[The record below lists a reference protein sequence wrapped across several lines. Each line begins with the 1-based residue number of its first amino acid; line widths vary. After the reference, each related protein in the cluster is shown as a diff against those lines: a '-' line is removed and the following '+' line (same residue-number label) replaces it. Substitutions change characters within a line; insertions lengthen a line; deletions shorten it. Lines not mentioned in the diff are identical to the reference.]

1 MGDVEQQLKD
11 ATLKSG
17 LSMLEISKRSGVPYS
32 AVHGFMTSDRRL
44 SLRSGAKLAA
54 MLGLELRPVQPRR
67 KSKAR

>member
-1 MGDVEQQLKD
+1 MADIERQLKE
-11 ATLKSG
+11 AALESG
-17 LSMLEISKRSGVPYS
+17 LSMLEISKRANVPYS